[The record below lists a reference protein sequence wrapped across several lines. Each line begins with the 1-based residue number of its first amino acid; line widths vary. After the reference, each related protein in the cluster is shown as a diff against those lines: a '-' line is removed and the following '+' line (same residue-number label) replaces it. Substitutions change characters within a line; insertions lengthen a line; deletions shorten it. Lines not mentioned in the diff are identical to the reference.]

1 MDCRVTPSQF
11 SFGRLNVL
19 GVGVSALNLQLAT
32 AAIEDWIGAGQREYV
47 CVTGVHGIIESRR
60 DPAVRAIH
68 NAAGLVVPDGMPLVW
83 LARRRG
89 LKMLEPAHHSDSTK
103 RDLRA
108 GSASAMEKRR
118 MAARFSSFGAGD
130 NGRDG
135 HGG

>member
-1 MDCRVTPSQF
+1 MERKMLKSRRVT
-11 SFGRLNVL
+11 RN
-19 GVGVSALNLQLAT
+19 N
-32 AAIEDWIGAGQREYV
+32 I
-47 CVTGVHGIIESRR
+47 
-60 DPAVRAIH
+60 DP
-68 NAAGLVVPDGMPLVW
+68 L